1 MIKKYFKKLI
11 SVILCVS
18 LSIGLSACSSIRDK
32 YNKDNL
38 MATMNNYFHDN
49 KADGTA
55 KNIFIPDKSKDKIMS
70 MAYETDSYFVGPVDS
85 KNNKTCYYK
94 KPYKRVAMASLTK
107 LMTALIVLENVKD
120 LENTKYYVSAESVDL
135 DKDVSKADLQEGDT
149 ISVKDLLYGLL
160 IPSGNDAA
168 NVLAENMDESL
179 DNFLILMNNEAERI
193 GCLNT
198 HFSNPHGL
206 DADYHFTSAYDL
218 YIILTHLLK
227 YPIFSE
233 ITKLKEYTTEIL
245 QSDGTYR
252 KTTWKNTNYFLV
264 GDYMLHSSATL
275 LASKTGTTT
284 NAGYCMAMV
293 TKSKLTNED
302 YITIVM
308 HATSKPRLYSCINTI
323 IKNTH

>member
-1 MIKKYFKKLI
+1 
-11 SVILCVS
+11 
-18 LSIGLSACSSIRDK
+18 
-32 YNKDNL
+32 
-38 MATMNNYFHDN
+38 
-49 KADGTA
+49 DGTA
-55 KNIFIPDKSKDKIMS
+55 KNIFLPDKNMDKIIS
-70 MAYETDSYFVGPVDS
+70 MAYETDSYFVGPLDIKS
-85 KNNKTCYYK
+85 DKPCYYK

-120 LENTKYYVSAESVDL
+120 LSTTYYVSQEAVDI
-135 DKDVSKADLQEGDT
+135 DKDASRADLKVGDT

-168 NVLAENMDESL
+168 NVLAENMDESK

-198 HFSNPHGL
+198 HFSNAHGL
-206 DADYHFTSAYDL
+206 DEEYHFTTAYDL

-227 YPIFSE
+227 YPLFSE
-233 ITKLKEYTTEIL
+233 ITRLKEYTTNIL

-252 KTTWKNTNYFLV
+252 KTTWQNTNYFLT
-264 GDYMLHSSATL
+264 GDYLLYSNAVL

-293 TKSKLTNED
+293 TKSKTTNVD
-302 YITIVM
+302 YITIVL
-308 HATSKPRLYSCINTI
+308 HAYSKSRLYSCLNAM
-323 IKNTH
+323 IKSTH

>member
-1 MIKKYFKKLI
+1 MIKKIIKNSIAVLLSLAI
-11 SVILCVS
+11 MINMCGCVR
-18 LSIGLSACSSIRDK
+18 LHNK

-38 MATMNNYFHDN
+38 MATMPSYFSDSI
-49 KADGTA
+49 ADGTA
-55 KNIFIPDKSKDKIMS
+55 KNIILPDKTRDKTLS
-70 MAYETDSYFVGPVDS
+70 MAYETDSYFFGPVDI
-85 KNNKTCYYK
+85 NKKGNVYYK

-107 LMTALIVLENVKD
+107 LMTALIVLENIED
-120 LENTKYYVSAESVDL
+120 LNTTYYVSAEAVDL
-135 DKDVSKADLQEGDT
+135 EKDASKADLKAGDT
-149 ISVKDLLYGLL
+149 VSVRDLLYGLL

-168 NVLAENMDESL
+168 NVLAENMDESM

-206 DADYHFTSAYDL
+206 DNEYHFTTAYDL

-233 ITKLKEYTTEIL
+233 ITKMREYTANIL

-252 KTTWKNTNYFLV
+252 ETTWVNTNYFLT
-264 GDYMLHSSATL
+264 GDYLLYNSATL

-293 TKSKLTNED
+293 TRSNTTGVD
-302 YITIVM
+302 YITVVL
-308 HATSKPRLYSCINTI
+308 HTNSKSRLYSCINTI
-323 IKNTH
+323 IKATH